1 MSIILCSRSGN
12 NNRREWIILKGKT
25 CLRVQK
31 SWKERK
37 FLVASY
43 EKETDCIFNEI
54 SALFS
59 HPFDN
64 LLLHLFAPSN
74 FVYKKKT
81 ELKQKFWQND
91 ERETRNEI
99 TDTSQ
104 KSFRDLARG
113 RLKSKKTLSVGFV
126 NKLQNLDK
134 LLWGP
139 ESRVIELIDKV
150 V

>member
-54 SALFS
+54 SVLFS

-64 LLLHLFAPSN
+64 LLLHLCAPSN

-81 ELKQKFWQND
+81 ESKQKFWQND
-91 ERETRNEI
+91 ERETRNEV

-104 KSFRDLARG
+104 ISFRDLARG
-113 RLKSKKTLSVGFV
+113 RLKSGWTKRFLLVSSIYFKTLTSSFE
-126 NKLQNLDK
+126 D
-134 LLWGP
+134 
-139 ESRVIELIDKV
+139 RKV
-150 V
+150 ALSTS